1 MPTAWFTPQDG
12 SDQQGHS
19 CQKTPCIC
27 GLGNKIPIKAEWSYG
42 FRLLII
48 AVYAPWNPGGSTLE
62 SDSWPV
68 LTETCCESEFP
79 WTIIGNLNATV
90 TQAECAAGGA
100 EARPVPLPPMFG
112 WMGSA
117 IHKNP
122 SPPPRIR
129 VPLKAEKYKYESFRN
144 LLMRIFIESATLT
157 LGRNKKYN
165 PQPCLEVTNEKI
177 VGKLRLQFQQS
188 RVGRRWSMAS
198 AVYTLPKLNWRCW
211 RCAGRGLQ
219 SHANASGIWS
229 NGFLPEVVERLI
241 GEQHS
246 IGAAI
251 HAEKAPQALCSIRV
265 TQLVEKWRNEH
276 RQMRRKAL
284 NRELYAEKKQE
295 VISQAKKRER
305 SKTLNALRG
314 SSTKK
319 LFHTDYGPLPTVVND
334 LDNSNKLVSQQDD
347 VKATTKEYFQHLYSR
362 VSTNMTIQKPWMDTP
377 SVKKWPRKATIQ
389 DFCAMLRHRNA
400 RPSPGPDGWEKWI
413 IKSHSDEALNLVL
426 NLHNY
431 EVMHA
436 RFPVKR
442 DQMKGFDYLSPQGFY
457 DTITVYSLPSSIIDL
472 DRASQMETKCF
483 IQIAYGYTGALTV
496 SGVTK
501 QGGPL
506 SPLKCTFTTSLG
518 HRYLGDLTE
527 GDADALVICTKSCLA
542 GDPHVKEDHEHLK
555 VAMVEA
561 TDDSYLL
568 SLSLDGLWPWTRSS
582 SQRTAVLTLLPELL
596 VKKRLMGQSMKSLHT
611 HGIRKLSDFGR
622 WTLKDNRVMIQPVAM
637 DFGTH
642 SVWSKGVRQNL
653 DKLSEVLSHLTLEQ
667 ITGGDAELAL
677 PRDTKDKCGGTY

>member
-144 LLMRIFIESATLT
+144 L
-157 LGRNKKYN
+157 
-165 PQPCLEVTNEKI
+165 
-177 VGKLRLQFQQS
+177 
-188 RVGRRWSMAS
+188 
-198 AVYTLPKLNWRCW
+198 
-211 RCAGRGLQ
+211 
-219 SHANASGIWS
+219 
-229 NGFLPEVVERLI
+229 RLI

-582 SQRTAVLTLLPELL
+582 SQRGLVFPSLTRINAGIAVNSLQRELNHHIPAYHKMVLITHAEWTCDKNGCVDPLSKKGIWADFSRQYHNIPSGWLIAHTPELL